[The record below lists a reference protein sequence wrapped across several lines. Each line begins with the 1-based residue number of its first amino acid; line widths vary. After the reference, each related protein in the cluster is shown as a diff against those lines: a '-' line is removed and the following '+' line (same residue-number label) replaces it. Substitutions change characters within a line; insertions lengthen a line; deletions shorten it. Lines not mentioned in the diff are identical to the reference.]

1 MRTWTLQKGF
11 PLVTV
16 QRKGKQIL
24 VQQERFS
31 LNVKPEIQPSDA
43 RWEPTVSPAIS
54 LVPKK
59 GSAKER
65 ADCCTAAFTSHASK
79 VVLQILQARLQQYM
93 NREFPNVRAAFR
105 KRGRSR
111 DQIANIRWIIEKK
124 RKFQKNIY
132 FCFIDYMKDF
142 LYITTNCRKFL
153 KGWEYQTTLPAS
165 WDTCMQVRKQQL
177 EPGMKNRLVP
187 NWERSM
193 SSCIL
198 SPWLFNLYAEYITWN
213 AGLDETQAGIKIAE
227 RNMNDLRYAD
237 DTILMAESEEVLRSF
252 LMKVKEES
260 EKIGLKLN
268 IQKTK
273 IMPSGPITSWEI
285 DGETE
290 ETVTDVI
297 LGGGVQN
304 LCRWWLQP
312 WN

>member
-79 VVLQILQARLQQYM
+79 VVLQILQARLQQYT

-132 FCFIDYMKDF
+132 FCFIDYMKAFDCV
-142 LYITTNCRKFL
+142 NHNKL
-153 KGWEYQTTLPAS
+153 KILKRWEYQTTFPVS
-165 WDTCMQVRKQQL
+165 WETCMQVKKQQL
-177 EPGMKNRLVP
+177 EP
-187 NWERSM
+187 
-193 SSCIL
+193 
-198 SPWLFNLYAEYITWN
+198 
-213 AGLDETQAGIKIAE
+213 
-227 RNMNDLRYAD
+227 
-237 DTILMAESEEVLRSF
+237 
-252 LMKVKEES
+252 
-260 EKIGLKLN
+260 
-268 IQKTK
+268 
-273 IMPSGPITSWEI
+273 
-285 DGETE
+285 
-290 ETVTDVI
+290 
-297 LGGGVQN
+297 
-304 LCRWWLQP
+304 
-312 WN
+312 